1 MKSTALLKMAGYQ
14 QYLTLVTLG
23 LILKVLKE
31 GTRLTRQMQFA

>member
-1 MKSTALLKMAGYQ
+1 MKNTALLKMAGYQ
-14 QYLTLVTLG
+14 QYLTLG